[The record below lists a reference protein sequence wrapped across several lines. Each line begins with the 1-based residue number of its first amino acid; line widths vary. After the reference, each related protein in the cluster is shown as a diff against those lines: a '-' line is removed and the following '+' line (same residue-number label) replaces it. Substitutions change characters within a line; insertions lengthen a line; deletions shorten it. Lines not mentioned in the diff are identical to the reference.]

1 MSTTPTN
8 TRVDSSS
15 RCIPALEQF
24 PTTNRFI
31 RPILTVFAVVAAF
44 FAGAQG
50 LPAQNSY
57 FQHNLVSD
65 LPGVADFTDTNL
77 VNPWGIATSA
87 SSPFWISDNHA
98 GLSTLYNS
106 IGTPQTLVV
115 TIPPPS
121 GGTPPG
127 APTGV
132 IFNNTTGFA
141 VGAGAAGRF
150 IFSTED
156 GTIVGWNSGGNG
168 VVKVDNSASG
178 AVYKGLTLG
187 VSSGS
192 NYLYAANFHAGT
204 VDVFDTNYGPVTLAG
219 TFTDP
224 ILPAGFAP
232 FNIQNVAGQL
242 FVTYAVQDA
251 AKHDDV
257 AGPGNGIIN
266 VFDTAG
272 NFVKR
277 FATSNSLNSPWGL
290 AVAPTNFGKFSG
302 ALLVGN
308 FGNGKINAFDLS
320 SGSSLGGLQ
329 NPSGAP
335 ISIQGLWGLLFGNG
349 GNGGDKSTLYF
360 TAGIPGGGALE
371 DHGLFGSIST
381 LEAAF
386 TSITNRGGGATLSW
400 ASGTAPYLLQKK
412 VNVSDPG
419 WVNVMT
425 TTNRNLTLAR
435 EAANAVYRLQGLA
448 TNTVLPFTALL
459 NAAAEMPT
467 NSSAGT
473 GVAALSLEGTTL
485 NYYISFSGLS
495 GPATLAHIH
504 APYTP
509 LGSGGVMVG
518 LSPPAAAQGVMNG
531 TIALTADQVTNMVNG
546 LCYLNIHTAQNP
558 GGEIRGQ
565 IVPMRIAVFLNGASE
580 VGPVSTPATATGF
593 LSLIGSQLF
602 YDISYS
608 GLSSTPT
615 ASHIHGPA
623 TPSESAGVIIPLAT
637 PVGTSGSYSGSVSLT
652 PTNLA
657 YLLAGQTYVNIHTI
671 SNALGEIRGQI
682 WPLQFHSTLL
692 GASEVPATASAGSGS
707 GLFTIISNVMNYNIT
722 FTNLLSPAILAH
734 IHGPSLPTNTAGVLI
749 PFTPPAAT
757 AGVISGTATLNSA
770 QLLDI
775 ISGLT
780 YANIHTTNY
789 GAGEI
794 RGQLVPDN

>member
-1 MSTTPTN
+1 M
-8 TRVDSSS
+8 VMV
-15 RCIPALEQF
+15 IA
-24 PTTNRFI
+24 
-31 RPILTVFAVVAAF
+31 AVVLAA
-44 FAGAQG
+44 APR

-57 FQHNLVSD
+57 YQHNLVSD

-98 GLSTLYNS
+98 GLSTLYNT
-106 IGTPQTLVV
+106 IGNPQTLVV
-115 TIPPPS
+115 TIPPPG
-121 GGTPPG
+121 GGTPPA

-132 IFNNTTGFA
+132 VFNNTTGFA
-141 VGAGAAGRF
+141 VATGSPGRF

-156 GTIVGWNSGGNG
+156 GTIVGWNSGGSG

-204 VDVFDTNYGPVTLAG
+204 VEVFDTNYGPVTLAG
-219 TFTDP
+219 TFNDP

-257 AGPGNGIIN
+257 SGAGNGIIN
-266 VFDTAG
+266 VFDMAG

-308 FGNGKINAFDLS
+308 FGNGKLNAFDLS
-320 SGSSLGGLQ
+320 TGNSLGGLQ
-329 NPSGAP
+329 NPAGAP

-360 TAGIPGGGALE
+360 TAGIPGGGLLE
-371 DHGLFGSIST
+371 DHGLFGSISALAPT
-381 LEAAF
+381 F
-386 TSITNRGGGATLSW
+386 TSISNRSAGATVSW
-400 ASGTAPYLLQKK
+400 VSGTAPYLLQKK
-412 VNVSDPG
+412 VTASDSNWVS
-419 WVNVMT
+419 VLT

-435 EAANAVYRLQGLA
+435 EAASALYRLQGLT

-459 NAAAEMPT
+459 NAASEVPT
-467 NSSAGT
+467 NSSTGS

-485 NYYISFSGLS
+485 NYYISFSGLT

-518 LSPPAAAQGVMNG
+518 LSPPSATEGVMSG
-531 TIALTADQVTNMVNG
+531 TLTLTADQVTNMVNG

-565 IVPMRIAVFLNGASE
+565 IVPMRIAMFLNGASE
-580 VGPVSTPATATGF
+580 VGPVSTPSTASGF

-623 TPSESAGVIIPLAT
+623 TPGVNANVIIPLAT

-671 SNALGEIRGQI
+671 SNSAGEIRGQI

-692 GASEVPATASAGSGS
+692 GASEVPATASPGSGS
-707 GLFTIISNVMNYNIT
+707 GLFTVISNVMSYNIT
-722 FTNLLSPAILAH
+722 FTNLLSPATLAH

-749 PFTPPAAT
+749 PFSPPASA
-757 AGVISGTATLNSA
+757 AGVISGTATLSSA

-789 GAGEI
+789 GGGEI